1 MRPDTLAHAMQ
12 DAALSGAPG
21 VELPSDHPGFSDA
34 AYRAR
39 RDVIAASARRHVF
52 GTPAPE
58 VAYTADER
66 TTWSTICDALRPLHA
81 RRVCSVLREHGNAL
95 GILEGPIPQ
104 IERLNG
110 GPLRAT
116 GFRFEPV
123 DGLVPARRFFETLA
137 EGVFLSTQFMR
148 HSSRPLYT
156 PEPDV
161 VHELVGH
168 AASLTVPWIADLAR
182 QFGRVASAQTSDIA
196 LRKIDRVFWFTMEF
210 GLVEEDGETRA
221 FGAGLLSSA
230 GELESF
236 EEGSDL
242 RPFDLD
248 AMSTTDYDTD
258 SMQRKLFVAPSI
270 DAFRAAIAGWLAERV
285 S

>member
-1 MRPDTLAHAMQ
+1 MRPDTLAPA
-12 DAALSGAPG
+12 
-21 VELPSDHPGFSDA
+21 VELPTDHPGFSDG

-39 RDVIAASARRHVF
+39 RDAIAASARRHVP
-52 GTPAPE
+52 GTAVPE
-58 VAYTADER
+58 VGYTDEEEA
-66 TTWSTICDALRPLHA
+66 TWTTICEALRPLHA
-81 RRVCSVLREHGNAL
+81 RRICSVLREHGNAL
-95 GILEGPIPQ
+95 GLLDGPVPQ
-104 IERLNG
+104 IEALNA

-148 HSSRPLYT
+148 HPSRPHYT

-182 QFGRVASAQTSDIA
+182 QFGRVARAETSDVT
-196 LRKIDRVFWFTMEF
+196 LRRIDRVFWFTMEF
-210 GLVEEDGETRA
+210 GLVREDGEIRA

-236 EEGSDL
+236 EEDSDL

-248 AMSTTDYDTD
+248 AMATTDYDTD
-258 SMQRKLFVAPSI
+258 SMQRRLFVAPSI
-270 DAFRAAIAGWLAERV
+270 DGFRASIAGWLAARA
-285 S
+285 